1 MSLEFRGKPAGRCSQ
16 ARTDLVCFAAKP
28 TPHLKE
34 RQSPLP
40 AGPPNPCYWGA
51 KQTCIIFGTFPGRKS
66 KIGFLSTRLLG
77 VPFGPQGAMPDPAPH
92 RGVPGTKELKNDK
105 KVYRGQTP
113 VATWGR
119 AGQVGAWVG
128 NYPGPMGAAVDQQL
142 GSGWALGS
150 KGLFWSSGFWGSG
163 LWLVP
168 SAQTSL
174 HF

>member
-1 MSLEFRGKPAGRCSQ
+1 MGGKANLPDFR
-16 ARTDLVCFAAKP
+16 
-28 TPHLKE
+28 
-34 RQSPLP
+34 
-40 AGPPNPCYWGA
+40 Y
-51 KQTCIIFGTFPGRKS
+51 IFRPKMH
-66 KIGFLSTRLLG
+66 ILSTRLLG

-92 RGVPGTKELKNDK
+92 RGVSGTKEFNKMTK

-113 VATWGR
+113 AATWGR

-142 GSGWALGS
+142 GSGCALGS

-174 HF
+174 HFWAAGIV